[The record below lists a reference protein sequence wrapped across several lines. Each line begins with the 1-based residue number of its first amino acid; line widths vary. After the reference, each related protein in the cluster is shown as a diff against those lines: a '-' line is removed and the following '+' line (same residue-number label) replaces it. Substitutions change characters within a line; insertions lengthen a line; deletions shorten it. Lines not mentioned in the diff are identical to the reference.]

1 MNNDQ
6 AKEYGQMLSLRGNLP
21 GRFNQ
26 FYDFVEVTAATLND
40 WSDEINFKEKA
51 LPIVKNVVMFI
62 KYCSTILPLDVGG
75 NMDSIVTDAI
85 KDLAGSVLG
94 DQWAD
99 FLLKDF
105 KVSIAKDTVAYVQ
118 AILGGAFL
126 NFIPDDYNV
135 ALYSQP
141 ETWQRAFGYNELYDL
156 VFEVGS
162 DMKRKYFET
171 KNTQYRLWL
180 WKGDYWNLRS
190 GAEIGIYVKDNTSS
204 NQSDTPIYDCID
216 YEVPM
221 YVSLYNYSS
230 NRVSENIFNWNPSIS
245 QWWGTGFNW
254 RYQDPDYRKMIVIGK
269 IVLDSQNNLYTL
281 LKTCKQS
288 GEIIYDEHNKTV
300 WIQW

>member
-40 WSDEINFKEKA
+40 WSDEINFRKKA

-62 KYCSTILPLDVGG
+62 KYCTTILPLDVGG
-75 NMDSIVTDAI
+75 NMDSIATDAI

-135 ALYSQP
+135 ALHSQP
-141 ETWQRAFGYNELYDL
+141 ETWQRAFGYNELYDP
-156 VFEVGS
+156 VFETGS
-162 DMKRKYFET
+162 NMDRMYYDTKDRKY
-171 KNTQYRLWL
+171 RLL
-180 WKGDYWNLRS
+180 
-190 GAEIGIYVKDNTSS
+190 I
-204 NQSDTPIYDCID
+204 QSHT
-216 YEVPM
+216 E
-221 YVSLYNYSS
+221 
-230 NRVSENIFNWNPSIS
+230 
-245 QWWGTGFNW
+245 
-254 RYQDPDYRKMIVIGK
+254 
-269 IVLDSQNNLYTL
+269 
-281 LKTCKQS
+281 
-288 GEIIYDEHNKTV
+288 
-300 WIQW
+300 

>member
-40 WSDEINFKEKA
+40 LSNKMNFKEKA

-62 KYCSTILPLDVGG
+62 KYCTTILPLDVGN
-75 NMDSIVTDAI
+75 NMDNIATDVV
-85 KDLAGSVLG
+85 KDLAGTILG
-94 DQWAD
+94 DRWAD

-135 ALYSQP
+135 ALHSQP

-156 VFEVGS
+156 V
-162 DMKRKYFET
+162 
-171 KNTQYRLWL
+171 L
-180 WKGDYWNLRS
+180 
-190 GAEIGIYVKDNTSS
+190 
-204 NQSDTPIYDCID
+204 
-216 YEVPM
+216 PM
-221 YVSLYNYSS
+221 QVSLYNYDKDKKCFTD
-230 NRVSENIFNWNPSIS
+230 NIFNWFPNRE

-254 RYQDPDYRKMIVIGK
+254 HYQNPDKDDMFVIGVVDLSQYTNIYHKFKEEEDNHSLIFDDHTEK
-269 IVLDSQNNLYTL
+269 IW
-281 LKTCKQS
+281 
-288 GEIIYDEHNKTV
+288 IPWYDEKINSNY
-300 WIQW
+300 

>member
-1 MNNDQ
+1 MDNI
-6 AKEYGQMLSLRGNLP
+6 
-21 GRFNQ
+21 
-26 FYDFVEVTAATLND
+26 ATD
-40 WSDEINFKEKA
+40 
-51 LPIVKNVVMFI
+51 VV
-62 KYCSTILPLDVGG
+62 
-75 NMDSIVTDAI
+75 
-85 KDLAGSVLG
+85 KDLAGTILG
-94 DQWAD
+94 DRWAD

-135 ALYSQP
+135 ALHSQP

-162 DMKRKYFET
+162 NMKRKYFET

-190 GAEIGIYVKDNTSS
+190 GAEVGIYVKDNTSS
-204 NQSDTPIYDCID
+204 SQSDTPIYDCID

-230 NRVSENIFNWNPSIS
+230 NRISENIFNWNPSIS

-254 RYQDPDYRKMIVIGK
+254 RYQDPDYHKMIVIGK